1 MRKRV
6 FMFASLSLIL
16 TLVAGAALGASTKV
30 LLSPKS
36 REGPSDAI
44 VNKGGEPHFPN
55 TLGADYLISYD
66 TGTEPTA
73 VGGLYEGD
81 TMLVWF
87 QSPAACTLLEIHC
100 GFWNAGDYD
109 IYAGDAPDGID
120 WLNDYEEYHGG
131 STPGPRPIET
141 IFDDDQGRTNPGYGW
156 QVLDVVSRPDVGT
169 DVFVGGYVLRSA
181 DTPLPIID
189 PGISRPPEG
198 YHTLM
203 ERNVGG
209 GPRGWY
215 SSWHHVYIRALVSLY
230 ENLAPTVV
238 SYTRLPDTYSVTG
251 RSVTCHLTDIGVP
264 PESTGVAVASLLYS
278 VNGGAED
285 TIPMTLVSG
294 TIESGDWAGYL
305 PPASA
310 GDTVSYSISAVDFNG
325 AEETVS
331 SSYVIRAGQ
340 ASAELL
346 LVDDDPFSYGV
357 YYDPVAAVVPD
368 TIYDVWSTYAYGLP
382 DQSVFNFGYKAI
394 LWYTFD
400 GTGSQGFVADTLLI
414 AQFLDDGGAL
424 FVSSQDLPAGG
435 FHYSWGAYTTEEG
448 EWLHDHL
455 HLMGGF
461 DDWAGDTISVYYG
474 VPGDPVSGSFVDW
487 PITNYPYRY
496 LTPYYYNF
504 AGYCIIDPND
514 LNASGIFYDVGDP
527 ISGYKYEVAGAQKIV
542 FLYWPFDYLV
552 NPDGTAD
559 TTNMDIL
566 VANTMIWFGVDPVG
580 ITEKVKDRL
589 RSRSKRYL
597 LWQNWPNPAK
607 GPTTISFNVP
617 EPTRATLR
625 VYDIAGR
632 VVNTLVD
639 DHVSAGRHS
648 LTWNGTDKF
657 GQEVPSG
664 VYIYRLSAGK
674 HNMARKMVLVR

>member
-36 REGPSDAI
+36 REGPSDAFPF
-44 VNKGGEPHFPN
+44 KGDKPHFPN
-55 TLGADYLISYD
+55 ALGADYLLYYD
-66 TGTEPTA
+66 TGAEA
-73 VGGLYEGD
+73 SILGGLADGD

-87 QSPAACTLLEIHC
+87 QSPAACTLLEIHIYP
-100 GFWNAGDYD
+100 GDAGDYD
-109 IYAGDAPDGID
+109 VFAADAVDTID

-131 STPGPRPIET
+131 STPGPRPIDT
-141 IFDDDQGRTNPGYGW
+141 PWDDDPGRSTTGGW
-156 QVLDVVSRPDVGT
+156 DTLDVLTRPDVGT

-181 DTPLPIID
+181 TTPQPIID
-189 PGISRPPEG
+189 AGIDPP

-230 ENLAPTVV
+230 ENVAPTVV

-251 RSVTCHLTDIGVP
+251 RFVTCYLTDIGVP
-264 PESTGVAVASLLYS
+264 SDSTGVGAARILYGVNNDS
-278 VNGGAED
+278 VFTD
-285 TIPMTLVSG
+285 TVSMTLVSG
-294 TIESGDWAGYL
+294 TIEAGEWAGYL

-310 GDTVSYSISAVDFNG
+310 GDIITYSVSGVDLQGVESATNPID
-325 AEETVS
+325 
-331 SSYVIRAGQ
+331 YQIRVGQ
-340 ASAELL
+340 STAELL
-346 LVDDDPFSYGV
+346 FVNDDYYGAGFI
-357 YYDPVAAVVPD
+357 YDPVDAVIPD
-368 TIYDVWSTYAYGLP
+368 SIWDYWDAGSYGLP
-382 DQSVFNFGYKAI
+382 DASVIHFGYKAI
-394 LWYTFD
+394 LWNTWD
-400 GTGSQGFVADTLLI
+400 GTGSYGFVADTALI
-414 AQFLDDGGAL
+414 AEFLDNGGAL
-424 FVSSQDLPAGG
+424 FLSSMDMPAGG
-435 FHYSWGAYTTEEG
+435 FHYSWGAYTTQEG

-455 HLMGGF
+455 HVMGGF
-461 DDWAGDTISVYYG
+461 DDWATDSISVYFG
-474 VPGDPVSGSFVDW
+474 EPGDPITGDFADW
-487 PITNYPYRY
+487 PVTNFPYNWVG
-496 LTPYYYNF
+496 PGYNYG
-504 AGYCIIDPND
+504 GYFVIDEND
-514 LNASGIFYDVGDP
+514 LNVSAIFYDVGDP
-527 ISGYKYEVAGAQKIV
+527 VTGYKYDLAGSYKIV
-542 FLYWPFDYLV
+542 NLYWPFNYLV
-552 NPDGTAD
+552 NLDGSAD
-559 TTNMDIL
+559 TISQDLL

-580 ITEKVKDRL
+580 ITEKVRDRL
-589 RSRSKRYL
+589 RSRSNRYL

-625 VYDIAGR
+625 VYDITGR